1 MKSILLLLLL
11 LPGTVPAAEAL
22 PVASSHEISRLFDTL
37 EHSGCRFF
45 RNGSWYDATKASAHL
60 RDKYTYLLKHGLIT
74 STESFIDRAATRSS
88 MSGRPYL
95 VKCDGEPPIESRSWF
110 GRKLMELR
118 IAPANDNN

>member
-11 LPGTVPAAEAL
+11 LPGTVPAAGAL
-22 PVASSHEISRLFDTL
+22 PVASSREISRLFDML
-37 EHSGCRFF
+37 DHSGCRFF

-60 RDKYTYLLKHGLIT
+60 RDKYNYLLKHGLIT

-88 MSGRPYL
+88 VSGRPYL

-110 GRKLMELR
+110 GKKLMELR
-118 IAPANDNN
+118 IAPADANN